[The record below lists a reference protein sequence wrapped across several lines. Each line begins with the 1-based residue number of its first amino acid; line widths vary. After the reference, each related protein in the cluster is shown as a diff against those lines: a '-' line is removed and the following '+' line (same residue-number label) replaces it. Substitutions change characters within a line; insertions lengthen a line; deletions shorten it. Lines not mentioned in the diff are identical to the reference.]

1 MLSRR
6 DLLHR
11 ALPAIAASRMMA
23 ADAAAQ
29 VRFAAI
35 SDIQYADQE
44 NAGKRLYRES
54 LVKLENIIGQLR
66 NQSPDFVIH
75 LGDLVDRGAENADRI
90 MPLFSRL
97 PRPQYQVLGNHDFF
111 GPRDHVLRRFG
122 MKRPYYEFARPG
134 WRFIVLD
141 GMYVSVKGG
150 WPEESPQYLE
160 GQKMLAELQERR
172 APNARDWNGAVGAEQ
187 RSWLRQTLEA
197 ANRRGERAIVCCHF
211 PVLAAATTP
220 AHLLWDHEEVLSVL
234 DAQPAAAAYLCGHDH
249 NGGYAERNGIH
260 HITMKGVVENDVAEC
275 VRMVELYSDRI
286 ELKRPGAKE
295 GRVLALARRAG

>member
-6 DLLHR
+6 NFLE
-11 ALPAIAASRMMA
+11 AAIPAMATSQMRA

-29 VRFAAI
+29 VRFVAI
-35 SDIQYADQE
+35 ADIQYADQE
-44 NAGKRLYRES
+44 NAGKRLYRKS
-54 LVKLENIIGQLR
+54 LAKLENLIGQLR
-66 NQSPDFVIH
+66 HQNPDFVIH
-75 LGDLVDRGAENADRI
+75 LGDLVDGGAENASRVLI
-90 MPLFSRL
+90 LFSHL
-97 PRPQYQVLGNHDFF
+97 PRPQYHVLGNHDFF
-111 GPRDHVLRRFG
+111 GPRNSVLRRFG

-150 WPEESPQYLE
+150 WPEESPQHLE
-160 GQKMLAELQERR
+160 GKKMLADLQERR

-187 RSWLRQTLEA
+187 RGWLRQTLEA
-197 ANRRGERAIVCCHF
+197 ANQRGERAIVCCHF

-220 AHLLWDHEEVLSVL
+220 AHLLWDHEEVLSIL

-260 HITMKGVVENDVAEC
+260 HITMRGLVENDVAEC
-275 VRMVELYSDRI
+275 VRVVELHSDRI
-286 ELKRPGAKE
+286 EQI
-295 GRVLALARRAG
+295 GRAHV